1 MAHLPPIVSDLAMIL
16 LVAGITTILFK
27 KLNQPLVLGYIVA
40 GFITGPH
47 FSFFPTVTD
56 FSNIHTWSEIGIIF
70 LMFSLGLEFSF
81 NKLKQVGSTAF
92 IATIVEIAGLLS
104 LGYGTGML
112 MGWSHMNSLFLGGML
127 SMSSTTIIIKAFED
141 LKMKG
146 KRFTEMV
153 FGILIVEDIAGI
165 IMMVLLSTMAASA
178 GISGTELLTSVMRLL
193 FFLVLWFVL
202 GIYLVPTFYKRSLT
216 LMNNETMLVTSIGL
230 CLGMVVLATHLGFSA
245 ALGAFIMGSLIAE
258 APNSEKIEHLFTPVK
273 DIFGAVFFV
282 SVGMLVDPA
291 LLLEYWLPIIILI
304 FVTII
309 GKLVFSAGGVLL
321 SGQSLQ
327 TSILCGF
334 SLAQIGEFSFIIAS
348 LGMSLGVISDFIYP
362 IIVAVSVMTTFTTPF
377 CIMAAEPAYRVIRR
391 LLPQSVN
398 DWLDRYTEKN
408 IGTRDS
414 ADWTEFLKE
423 YFTRML
429 IFTTLLTAIALFAE
443 YYLSGYLRNNLQL
456 PYADIITAVLTFI
469 IMAPLLRAV
478 LVNRTSHPELFSALW
493 FQKRSNHI
501 PLVVLILLKV
511 IVAAGFIF
519 FVFAQILGLAEIFA
533 AAATLVTAYFISSS
547 DWLMGEYLRMES
559 RFLVNLN
566 ERHMR
571 KHREALKEAGE
582 HQPYGWFDEDLQLA
596 HYKVEDDS
604 STVGKTLLDLQLRKA
619 YGCNVL
625 QAQTPK
631 QIYDMP
637 GADFVINA
645 GTTLLIIGTKAH
657 FKLLNAAI
665 ENKNL
670 GWTLTGEPTSMR
682 EFMLLNEAEN
692 RHEHAFLPCAI
703 TIDKHSPL
711 LGKSIKSTDI
721 RNKWHCLVIGL
732 ERGSYT
738 IVNPNI
744 SLVFEKDDL
753 LWILGKQKMI
763 NQLVRD
769 EIL

>member
-391 LLPQSVN
+391 LLPQNVN
-398 DWLDRYTEKN
+398 DWLERYTEKN

-443 YYLSGYLRNNLQL
+443 YYLSGYLHNNLQL
-456 PYADIITAVLTFI
+456 LYADIITAVLTFI

-596 HYKVEDDS
+596 HYKVEDS
-604 STVGKTLLDLQLRKA
+604 SATIGKTLLDLQLRKA

-637 GADFVINA
+637 GADFIINA

-682 EFMLLNEAEN
+682 EFMLLNETEN

>member
-443 YYLSGYLRNNLQL
+443 YYLSGYLHNNLQL

-533 AAATLVTAYFISSS
+533 VAATLVTAYFISSS

-596 HYKVEDDS
+596 HYKVEDAS
-604 STVGKTLLDLQLRKA
+604 ATIGKTLLDLELRKA

-670 GWTLTGEPTSMR
+670 GWMLTGAPTSMR
-682 EFMLLNEAEN
+682 EFMLLNETEN

>member
-398 DWLDRYTEKN
+398 NWLDRYTEKN

-443 YYLSGYLRNNLQL
+443 YYLSGYLHNNLQL

-501 PLVVLILLKV
+501 PLVVFILLKV

-596 HYKVEDDS
+596 HYKVEDGS
-604 STVGKTLLDLQLRKA
+604 ATIGKTLLDLQLRKA

>member
-321 SGQSLQ
+321 SGQNLQ
-327 TSILCGF
+327 TSIMCGF

-443 YYLSGYLRNNLQL
+443 YYLSGYLHNNLQL

-604 STVGKTLLDLQLRKA
+604 ATIGKTLLDLQLRKA

>member
-1 MAHLPPIVSDLAMIL
+1 
-16 LVAGITTILFK
+16 
-27 KLNQPLVLGYIVA
+27 
-40 GFITGPH
+40 
-47 FSFFPTVTD
+47 
-56 FSNIHTWSEIGIIF
+56 
-70 LMFSLGLEFSF
+70 
-81 NKLKQVGSTAF
+81 
-92 IATIVEIAGLLS
+92 
-104 LGYGTGML
+104 
-112 MGWSHMNSLFLGGML
+112 
-127 SMSSTTIIIKAFED
+127 MSSTTIIIKAFED

-429 IFTTLLTAIALFAE
+429 IFTTLLTAIAL
-443 YYLSGYLRNNLQL
+443 S
-456 PYADIITAVLTFI
+456 P
-469 IMAPLLRAV
+469 
-478 LVNRTSHPELFSALW
+478 
-493 FQKRSNHI
+493 
-501 PLVVLILLKV
+501 
-511 IVAAGFIF
+511 
-519 FVFAQILGLAEIFA
+519 
-533 AAATLVTAYFISSS
+533 
-547 DWLMGEYLRMES
+547 
-559 RFLVNLN
+559 
-566 ERHMR
+566 
-571 KHREALKEAGE
+571 
-582 HQPYGWFDEDLQLA
+582 
-596 HYKVEDDS
+596 
-604 STVGKTLLDLQLRKA
+604 
-619 YGCNVL
+619 
-625 QAQTPK
+625 
-631 QIYDMP
+631 
-637 GADFVINA
+637 
-645 GTTLLIIGTKAH
+645 
-657 FKLLNAAI
+657 
-665 ENKNL
+665 
-670 GWTLTGEPTSMR
+670 
-682 EFMLLNEAEN
+682 
-692 RHEHAFLPCAI
+692 PC
-703 TIDKHSPL
+703 
-711 LGKSIKSTDI
+711 
-721 RNKWHCLVIGL
+721 
-732 ERGSYT
+732 
-738 IVNPNI
+738 
-744 SLVFEKDDL
+744 
-753 LWILGKQKMI
+753 
-763 NQLVRD
+763 
-769 EIL
+769 

>member
-604 STVGKTLLDLQLRKA
+604 ATIGKTLLDLQLRKA
-619 YGCNVL
+619 YGCNIL

-682 EFMLLNEAEN
+682 EFMLLNETEN

-753 LWILGKQKMI
+753 LWILGKKKMI

>member
-391 LLPQSVN
+391 LLPQSFN

-596 HYKVEDDS
+596 HYKVEDGS
-604 STVGKTLLDLQLRKA
+604 ATIGKTLLDLQLRKA

-637 GADFVINA
+637 GADFVINS

>member
-56 FSNIHTWSEIGIIF
+56 LSNIHTWSEIGIIF

-321 SGQSLQ
+321 RGQSLQ

-377 CIMAAEPAYRVIRR
+377 CIMAAEPAYRLIRR

-604 STVGKTLLDLQLRKA
+604 ATIGKTLLDLQLRKA
-619 YGCNVL
+619 YGCNIL
-625 QAQTPK
+625 QAQTPR

-645 GTTLLIIGTKAH
+645 DTTLLIIGTKAH

>member
-443 YYLSGYLRNNLQL
+443 YYLSGYLHNNLQL

-604 STVGKTLLDLQLRKA
+604 ATIGKTLLDLQLRKA

-670 GWTLTGEPTSMR
+670 GWTLTGAPTSMR

>member
-258 APNSEKIEHLFTPVK
+258 APNAEKIEHLFTPVK

-443 YYLSGYLRNNLQL
+443 YYLSGYLHNNLQL

-596 HYKVEDDS
+596 HYKVEDGS
-604 STVGKTLLDLQLRKA
+604 ATIGKTLLDLELRKA

-703 TIDKHSPL
+703 TIDKYSPL

>member
-92 IATIVEIAGLLS
+92 IATIVEIGGLLS

-178 GISGTELLTSVMRLL
+178 GISGTELLTSVMRLM

-202 GIYLVPTFYKRSLT
+202 GIYLVPTFYKRSLK

-321 SGQSLQ
+321 SGQSLH

-377 CIMAAEPAYRVIRR
+377 CIMAAEPAYRALRR
-391 LLPQSVN
+391 LLPESAN
-398 DWLDRYTEKN
+398 EWLDRYTEKN
-408 IGTRDS
+408 IGSTSSD
-414 ADWTEFLKE
+414 DWSKFLKE

-429 IFTTLLTAIALFAE
+429 IFTTLLTAIALCAE
-443 YYLSGYLRNNLQL
+443 YYLSSYLRDSLQL
-456 PYADIITAVLTFI
+456 PYADIITAALTFI
-469 IMAPLLRAV
+469 IMAPLLRAL
-478 LVNRTSHPELFSALW
+478 LVNRTNHPELFSVLW

-501 PLVVLILLKV
+501 PLVVLILLK
-511 IVAAGFIF
+511 IIIAAGFIY
-519 FVFAQILGLAEIFA
+519 FVFAQILGLAVIFA

-547 DWLMGEYLRMES
+547 DWLMGEYLRIES

-571 KHREALKEAGE
+571 KHREALKEAGKD
-582 HQPYGWFDEDLQLA
+582 QPYGWFDEDLQLA
-596 HYKVEDDS
+596 HYKVKEGS
-604 STVGKTLLDLQLRKA
+604 AANGKTLLELALRKS

-625 QAQTPK
+625 QASTSK
-631 QIYDMP
+631 QIEDMP
-637 GADFVINA
+637 GANFVVRS
-645 GTTLLIIGTKAH
+645 GMKLLIIGTKAH
-657 FKLLNAAI
+657 FKLLNTAI
-665 ENKNL
+665 ANKDL
-670 GWTLTGEPTSMR
+670 GLTMIDSPVSMR
-682 EFMLLNEAEN
+682 NFMLVNEAEG
-692 RHEHAFLPCAI
+692 RQEIAFMPCAI
-703 TIDKHSPL
+703 SIDKHSPL

-721 RNKWHCLVIGL
+721 RNKWHCLIIGL

-744 SLVFEKDDL
+744 SLVFEKGDL
-753 LWILGKQKMI
+753 LWVLGKQKMI

>member
-391 LLPQSVN
+391 LLPQSFN

-596 HYKVEDDS
+596 HYKVEDGS
-604 STVGKTLLDLQLRKA
+604 ATIGKTLLDLQLRKA

-637 GADFVINA
+637 GADFVINS

-670 GWTLTGEPTSMR
+670 GWMLTGEPTSMR

>member
-443 YYLSGYLRNNLQL
+443 YYLSGYLHNNLQL

-596 HYKVEDDS
+596 HYKVEDS
-604 STVGKTLLDLQLRKA
+604 SATIGKTLLDLQLRKA

-637 GADFVINA
+637 GADFVINS

-657 FKLLNAAI
+657 FKLLNTAI

>member
-216 LMNNETMLVTSIGL
+216 LMNNETILVTSIGL

-334 SLAQIGEFSFIIAS
+334 SLAQIGEFSFIIAA

-443 YYLSGYLRNNLQL
+443 YYLSGYLHNNLQL

-501 PLVVLILLKV
+501 PLVVLILLKI

-604 STVGKTLLDLQLRKA
+604 ATIGKTLLDLQLRKA

-670 GWTLTGEPTSMR
+670 GWTLTGAPTSMR

>member
-56 FSNIHTWSEIGIIF
+56 YNNIHTWSEIGIIF

-104 LGYGTGML
+104 LGYGAGML

-165 IMMVLLSTMAASA
+165 IMMVLLSTMAASV
-178 GISGTELLTSVMRLL
+178 GISGTELLASVMRLL

-202 GIYLVPTFYKRSLT
+202 GIYLVPTFYKRSLN

-230 CLGMVVLATHLGFSA
+230 CLGMVVLATHLGFSS

-291 LLLEYWLPIIILI
+291 LLLEYWLPIVFLII
-304 FVTII
+304 VTIV

-321 SGQSLQ
+321 SGQNLQ

-377 CIMAAEPAYRVIRR
+377 CIMAADPAYRVIRR
-391 LLPQSVN
+391 LLPQRVN
-398 DWLDRYTEKN
+398 DWLERYTEKN
-408 IGTRDS
+408 IGGNASD
-414 ADWTEFLKE
+414 DWSSFLKE

-429 IFTTLLTAIALFAE
+429 IFTTILTATALFAE
-443 YYLSGYLRNNLQL
+443 YYLSPYLNEALKL
-456 PYADIITAVLTFI
+456 PHADIITAVLTFV
-469 IMAPLLRAV
+469 IMAPFLRAV
-478 LVNRTSHPELFSALW
+478 LVNRTSHPELFSVLW

-501 PLVVLILLKV
+501 PLTVLVLLKI

-519 FVFAQILGLAEIFA
+519 FVFESILGLETFFA
-533 AAATLVTAYFISSS
+533 VAGTLVTAYFISSS

-566 ERHMR
+566 ERHML
-571 KHREALKEAGE
+571 KHREALIEAGN
-582 HQPYGWFDEDLQLA
+582 HHPYGWFDEDLQLA
-596 HYKVEDDS
+596 HYKVEEGS
-604 STVGKTLLDLQLRKA
+604 VTVGQSLFNLALREQ

-625 QAQTPK
+625 QAATPK

-637 GADFVINA
+637 GGSFVIRA
-645 GTTLLIIGTKAH
+645 GTKLLVIGTKDH
-657 FKLLNAAI
+657 FKLLNSAI
-665 ENKNL
+665 ESKKL
-670 GWTLTGEPTSMR
+670 GLTMLDTPVSMR
-682 EFMLLNEAEN
+682 QFMLLNEAEG
-692 RHEHAFLPCAI
+692 RHEIAFMPCAI
-703 TIDKHSPL
+703 TIDRHSPL

-744 SLVFEKDDL
+744 SMVFEKGDL
-753 LWILGKQKMI
+753 LWVLGKQKMI

>member
-1 MAHLPPIVSDLAMIL
+1 M
-16 LVAGITTILFK
+16 
-27 KLNQPLVLGYIVA
+27 
-40 GFITGPH
+40 
-47 FSFFPTVTD
+47 
-56 FSNIHTWSEIGIIF
+56 
-70 LMFSLGLEFSF
+70 
-81 NKLKQVGSTAF
+81 
-92 IATIVEIAGLLS
+92 
-104 LGYGTGML
+104 
-112 MGWSHMNSLFLGGML
+112 
-127 SMSSTTIIIKAFED
+127 
-141 LKMKG
+141 
-146 KRFTEMV
+146 
-153 FGILIVEDIAGI
+153 
-165 IMMVLLSTMAASA
+165 
-178 GISGTELLTSVMRLL
+178 
-193 FFLVLWFVL
+193 
-202 GIYLVPTFYKRSLT
+202 
-216 LMNNETMLVTSIGL
+216 
-230 CLGMVVLATHLGFSA
+230 
-245 ALGAFIMGSLIAE
+245 
-258 APNSEKIEHLFTPVK
+258 
-273 DIFGAVFFV
+273 
-282 SVGMLVDPA
+282 
-291 LLLEYWLPIIILI
+291 
-304 FVTII
+304 
-309 GKLVFSAGGVLL
+309 
-321 SGQSLQ
+321 
-327 TSILCGF
+327 
-334 SLAQIGEFSFIIAS
+334 
-348 LGMSLGVISDFIYP
+348 
-362 IIVAVSVMTTFTTPF
+362 
-377 CIMAAEPAYRVIRR
+377 
-391 LLPQSVN
+391 
-398 DWLDRYTEKN
+398 
-408 IGTRDS
+408 
-414 ADWTEFLKE
+414 
-423 YFTRML
+423 
-429 IFTTLLTAIALFAE
+429 
-443 YYLSGYLRNNLQL
+443 
-456 PYADIITAVLTFI
+456 
-469 IMAPLLRAV
+469 
-478 LVNRTSHPELFSALW
+478 
-493 FQKRSNHI
+493 
-501 PLVVLILLKV
+501 LILLKV

-596 HYKVEDDS
+596 HYKVEDAS
-604 STVGKTLLDLQLRKA
+604 ATIGKTLLDLQLRKA

-637 GADFVINA
+637 GADFVINT

-670 GWTLTGEPTSMR
+670 GWTLTGAPTSMR

>member
-1 MAHLPPIVSDLAMIL
+1 
-16 LVAGITTILFK
+16 
-27 KLNQPLVLGYIVA
+27 
-40 GFITGPH
+40 
-47 FSFFPTVTD
+47 
-56 FSNIHTWSEIGIIF
+56 
-70 LMFSLGLEFSF
+70 
-81 NKLKQVGSTAF
+81 
-92 IATIVEIAGLLS
+92 
-104 LGYGTGML
+104 
-112 MGWSHMNSLFLGGML
+112 
-127 SMSSTTIIIKAFED
+127 
-141 LKMKG
+141 
-146 KRFTEMV
+146 
-153 FGILIVEDIAGI
+153 
-165 IMMVLLSTMAASA
+165 
-178 GISGTELLTSVMRLL
+178 
-193 FFLVLWFVL
+193 
-202 GIYLVPTFYKRSLT
+202 
-216 LMNNETMLVTSIGL
+216 
-230 CLGMVVLATHLGFSA
+230 
-245 ALGAFIMGSLIAE
+245 
-258 APNSEKIEHLFTPVK
+258 
-273 DIFGAVFFV
+273 
-282 SVGMLVDPA
+282 
-291 LLLEYWLPIIILI
+291 
-304 FVTII
+304 
-309 GKLVFSAGGVLL
+309 
-321 SGQSLQ
+321 
-327 TSILCGF
+327 
-334 SLAQIGEFSFIIAS
+334 
-348 LGMSLGVISDFIYP
+348 
-362 IIVAVSVMTTFTTPF
+362 
-377 CIMAAEPAYRVIRR
+377 MAAEPAYRVIRR

-414 ADWTEFLKE
+414 ADWTEFFKE

-443 YYLSGYLRNNLQL
+443 YYLSGYLHNNLQL

-501 PLVVLILLKV
+501 PLVVLILLKI

-533 AAATLVTAYFISSS
+533 AAATLITAYFISSS

-596 HYKVEDDS
+596 HYKVEDGS
-604 STVGKTLLDLQLRKA
+604 ATIGKTLLDLQLRKA

-670 GWTLTGEPTSMR
+670 GWTLTGAPTSMR

>member
-321 SGQSLQ
+321 SGQNLQ
-327 TSILCGF
+327 TSIMCGF

-582 HQPYGWFDEDLQLA
+582 HQPYSWFDEDLQLA

-604 STVGKTLLDLQLRKA
+604 ATIGKTLLDLELRKA

>member
-391 LLPQSVN
+391 LLPQGVN

-443 YYLSGYLRNNLQL
+443 YYLSGYLHNNLQL

-596 HYKVEDDS
+596 HYKVEDNS
-604 STVGKTLLDLQLRKA
+604 ATIGKTLLDLELRKA

>member
-443 YYLSGYLRNNLQL
+443 YYLSGYLHNNLQL
-456 PYADIITAVLTFI
+456 SYADIITAVLTFI

-604 STVGKTLLDLQLRKA
+604 ATIGKTLLDLELRKA

-670 GWTLTGEPTSMR
+670 GWALTGEPSSMR